1 MSIANLLSSRLR
13 QLLLTQLLRL
23 LARLL
28 PLLVAAI
35 QRKTGSQGLRPRP
48 ADPSGAAAAPAGGRV
63 FDGEYRREESIAQA
77 GARWPL
83 H

>member
-28 PLLVAAI
+28 PLLVATL
-35 QRKTGSQGLRPRP
+35 QRKARGARLQPQYANP
-48 ADPSGAAAAPAGGRV
+48 ARATANTAGGRV
-63 FDGEYRREESIAQA
+63 FDGEYRREDRATEA
-77 GARWPL
+77 GARWPQR
-83 H
+83 

>member
-28 PLLVAAI
+28 PLLVAAL
-35 QRKTGSQGLRPRP
+35 QRKTGGARLRPRP
-48 ADPSGAAAAPAGGRV
+48 VDPSGATAASAGGRV
-63 FDGEYRREESIAQA
+63 FDGEYRREDPVAEA
-77 GARWPL
+77 GARWPQR
-83 H
+83 

>member
-28 PLLVAAI
+28 PLLVAAM
-35 QRKTGSQGLRPRP
+35 QRKTGGAGMRPRP
-48 ADPSGAAAAPAGGRV
+48 VAPSGASAAPASGRV
-63 FDGEYRREESIAQA
+63 FDGEYRREDRAAEA
-77 GARWPL
+77 GARWPQR
-83 H
+83 

>member
-28 PLLVAAI
+28 PLLVATL
-35 QRKTGSQGLRPRP
+35 QRKARGARLHPSP
-48 ADPSGAAAAPAGGRV
+48 ANPSGAAAAPAGGRV
-63 FDGEYRREESIAQA
+63 FDGEYRREDPVAEA
-77 GARWPL
+77 GARWPQR
-83 H
+83 